1 MGAGGE
7 IRWHQAGVALT
18 KCYNSRPNGA
28 IYCQSETLEVH
39 VERAQFSTMEMRM
52 KRLFLATAVSAA
64 LAASASAVLAQS
76 ASQPENLLVAA
87 ATTDATGTAAQPRQ
101 FRSASERVEAR
112 IARIQQA
119 LQITSAQQAQFDTFA
134 NVLRKQARTFD
145 ERIQQRRAQMQ
156 QGAAPGMNV
165 SAIDRMQRMT
175 AERYNQL
182 GEVIAAAKPLYDS
195 LSPEQKQAA
204 DQLLARRGGRGG
216 PHGHHRPA

>member
-1 MGAGGE
+1 
-7 IRWHQAGVALT
+7 
-18 KCYNSRPNGA
+18 
-28 IYCQSETLEVH
+28 
-39 VERAQFSTMEMRM
+39 M
-52 KRLFLATAVSAA
+52 KRVFLAAAVSAA
-64 LAASASAVLAQS
+64 LAVSASAVLAES

-87 ATTDATGTAAQPRQ
+87 VTTDATGATGTAGQQRQ

-112 IARIQQA
+112 IAFIQQT
-119 LQITSAQQAQFDTFA
+119 LQITSAQQPQFDTFA
-134 NVLRKQARTFD
+134 NVLRKQARTLD

-156 QGAAPGMNV
+156 QGAAPANV
-165 SAIDRMQRMT
+165 TAIDRLERMQRMT

-195 LSPEQKQAA
+195 LSVEQKQAA